1 MWQQLESTGI
11 TKEKTCP
18 GGRNEGKPGST
29 RVLNVSNAEKAP
41 AVTLLTVLQPLRK
54 GVAPRP
60 VSYNDNRLVVGD
72 DTFLLNNG
80 TIECGGQKVPCFH

>member
-11 TKEKTCP
+11 KKEQDCP
-18 GGRNEGKPGST
+18 DGRNEGKPGSA
-29 RVLNVSNAEKAP
+29 RVLNVSNTEKAP
-41 AVTLLTVLQPLRK
+41 AATLLTVLQPLRK

>member
-1 MWQQLESTGI
+1 M
-11 TKEKTCP
+11 KANPAPP
-18 GGRNEGKPGST
+18 GCSMCRMRKKLRP
-29 RVLNVSNAEKAP
+29 P
-41 AVTLLTVLQPLRK
+41 PLLTVLQPLRK

-60 VSYNDNRLVVGD
+60 VSYNDNRLVVGV